1 MKDIKAQ
8 SISVQGVNVFI
19 ENLSLENEELAEYLL
34 ENGATEEVLIA
45 ILNAGVSHMN
55 LLKGSIEKNLM
66 KEQVKS
72 IEKNMA
78 KTLDEAVNDISNEAE
93 KYLGNDK
100 KKKGIFVEGVEN
112 LQKNL
117 ITELTGAVTDE
128 KNTDSAIYKINQT
141 VKDFTKSFEALL
153 EQHIED
159 QNESISDNFDLGD
172 TDLFQLMLIRFD

>member
-78 KTLDEAVNDISNEAE
+78 KTLNEAVNDISNEAE

-128 KNTDSAIYKINQT
+128 KIQIQQYIK
-141 VKDFTKSFEALL
+141 
-153 EQHIED
+153 
-159 QNESISDNFDLGD
+159 
-172 TDLFQLMLIRFD
+172 LIRLLLTSPSILKHCLINT

>member
-78 KTLDEAVNDISNEAE
+78 KTLNEAVNDISNEAE
-93 KYLGNDK
+93 KYLDINAFYEIIVKEYKNVYTTDEEK
-100 KKKGIFVEGVEN
+100 EFMGIFI
-112 LQKNL
+112 KNY
-117 ITELTGAVTDE
+117 EL
-128 KNTDSAIYKINQT
+128 
-141 VKDFTKSFEALL
+141 LL
-153 EQHIED
+153 LD
-159 QNESISDNFDLGD
+159 
-172 TDLFQLMLIRFD
+172 

>member
-100 KKKGIFVEGVEN
+100 KKKGKIFLG
-112 LQKNL
+112 
-117 ITELTGAVTDE
+117 
-128 KNTDSAIYKINQT
+128 YK
-141 VKDFTKSFEALL
+141 K
-153 EQHIED
+153 
-159 QNESISDNFDLGD
+159 
-172 TDLFQLMLIRFD
+172 